1 MVRQALNHL
10 NFLEVSMIPAIIGA
24 LVGIPVG
31 WFAATYSD
39 NIKSLKDKICTAVK
53 EEFAKKP

>member
-1 MVRQALNHL
+1 
-10 NFLEVSMIPAIIGA
+10 MIPAIIGA